1 MCSHGDVTVSTFS
14 FPTTILFGAG
24 AAGRLPE
31 ELSKRGISRPLLVT
45 DAGLART
52 PVFARVA
59 SLAPG
64 AVFFSGVEPNPT
76 ERNVLDGLAIYQQ
89 NRCNGIIGLGG
100 GSPLDAAKAIRL
112 KATHELPL
120 AEYDDLLDGADRI
133 SANVPPYIAIPT
145 TAGTGSEV
153 SRSTVITITA
163 TNRKTV
169 VFSPHLIPVLAI
181 ADPELTLELPPHLT
195 AGTGMD
201 AFTHNVEAYISK
213 GYHPICDA
221 IALSGA
227 RMVWENLPRVMAD
240 PRDIEARTQMMMASI
255 MGAIAFQKGLGA
267 VHSLAHP
274 LSSDCGM
281 HHGTSN
287 VVLLPF
293 VLEFNRPA
301 VPQRLHDLEAQ
312 FGGGDIAAQVRDL
325 NRRVGIAA
333 RLRDYGVTEAALPAL
348 ADKAIQDGCH
358 QLNPR
363 PCTREDLLALYRAA
377 L

>member
-1 MCSHGDVTVSTFS
+1 MVIVTVSSFS
-14 FPTTILFGAG
+14 FPTAILFGAG
-24 AAGRLPE
+24 AVDRLPE
-31 ELSKRGISRPLLVT
+31 ELKKRGISRPLLVT

-52 PVFARVA
+52 SAFARIA
-59 SLAPG
+59 GLAPG
-64 AVFFSGVEPNPT
+64 AVVFSEVEPNPT
-76 ERNVLDGLAIYQQ
+76 ERNVLDGLAIYNQE
-89 NRCNGIIGLGG
+89 RCNGIVGLGG

-112 KATHELPL
+112 KVTHELPL

-133 SANVPPYIAIPT
+133 SANVPPCIAIAT
-145 TAGTGSEV
+145 TSGTGSEV

-163 TNRKTV
+163 THRKTV
-169 VFSPHLIPVLAI
+169 VFSPHLIPTLAI
-181 ADPELTLELPPHLT
+181 ADPELTLDLPPHLT

-213 GYHPICDA
+213 GYQPICDA
-221 IALSGA
+221 IAISGA
-227 RMVWENLPRVMAD
+227 RMVWEHLPRVMAD
-240 PRDIEARTQMMMASI
+240 PHDLESRSQMMMASI

-274 LSSDCGM
+274 LSSDFGM

-287 VVLLPF
+287 AVLLPA
-293 VLEFNRPA
+293 VLEFNRPVA
-301 VPQRLHDLEAQ
+301 ARRLQELAAQ
-312 FGGGDIAAQVRDL
+312 FGGGDIVELIRDL
-325 NRRVGIAA
+325 NRRLGIAP

-348 ADKAIQDGCH
+348 ADKAAQDGCH

-363 PCTREDLLALYRAA
+363 PCTREDLLTLYRAA

>member
-1 MCSHGDVTVSTFS
+1 MVIVTVSTFS

-24 AAGRLPE
+24 AVERLPE
-31 ELSKRGISRPLLVT
+31 ELRKRGMSRPLLVT
-45 DAGLART
+45 DVGLART
-52 PVFARVA
+52 AVFERVA
-59 SLAPG
+59 RLAPG
-64 AVFFSGVEPNPT
+64 AVVFSAVEPNPT

-89 NRCNGIIGLGG
+89 NRCNGIIGVGG

-112 KATHELPL
+112 KVTHELPL

-133 SANVPPYIAIPT
+133 SANVPPYIAIAT
-145 TAGTGSEV
+145 TSGTGSEV

-181 ADPELTLELPPHLT
+181 ADPELTLALPPQLT

-221 IALSGA
+221 IAFSGA
-227 RMVWENLPRVMAD
+227 RMVWESLPRVMAD
-240 PRDIEARTQMMMASI
+240 PRDLEARSQMMMASM

-267 VHSLAHP
+267 THSLAHP

-281 HHGTSN
+281 HHGTAN
-287 VVLLPF
+287 AVMLPF

-301 VPQRLHDLEAQ
+301 VAGRLAELAAQ

-325 NRRVGIAA
+325 NRRVGIAP
-333 RLRDYGVTEAALPAL
+333 RLRDYGVAEAQLPAL
-348 ADKAIQDGCH
+348 ADKAIEDGCH

-363 PCTREDLLALYRAA
+363 PSTREDLLALYRAA

>member
-1 MCSHGDVTVSTFS
+1 MMIVTVSTFS

-24 AAGRLPE
+24 AVGRLPE
-31 ELSKRGISRPLLVT
+31 ELKKRGMSRPLLVT

-64 AVFFSGVEPNPT
+64 PAVFAGVEPNPT
-76 ERNVLDGLAIYQQ
+76 ERNVLDGLAIYQE

-112 KATHELPL
+112 KVTHELPL

-133 SANVPPYIAIPT
+133 SANVPPYIAIAT

-181 ADPELTLELPPHLT
+181 ADPELTLDLPPHLT

-227 RMVWENLPRVMAD
+227 RMVWENLPRVMAN
-240 PRDIEARTQMMMASI
+240 PRDSEARTQMMMSSI

-287 VVLLPF
+287 AVLLPV

-312 FGGGDIAAQVRDL
+312 FGGGDIVELVRDL
-325 NRRVGIAA
+325 NRRIGIAP